1 MTNCYL
7 MGYYLFHIKYVKGGS
22 YVHAKC
28 MQSTHINIYTR
39 VGYFLF
45 NVGMNMYSA
54 RENKLMCKHLYANV
68 VIDRMM

>member
-1 MTNCYL
+1 M
-7 MGYYLFHIKYVKGGS
+7 
-22 YVHAKC
+22 HATC
-28 MQSTHINIYTR
+28 MKSTHINIYTR

-54 RENKLMCKHLYANV
+54 RENKLMCKHFYASV